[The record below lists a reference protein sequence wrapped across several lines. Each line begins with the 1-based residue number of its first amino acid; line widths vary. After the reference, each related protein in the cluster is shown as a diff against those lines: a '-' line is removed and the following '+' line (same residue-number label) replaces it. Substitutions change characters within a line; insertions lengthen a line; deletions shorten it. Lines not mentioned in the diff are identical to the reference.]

1 MKKLILLFCAAL
13 ALSSCTE
20 NMKVK
25 SFGGTS
31 TIEIPADQQFVLATW
46 KDENLWITTKVRTS
60 ADSVKSEYRFAEK
73 ASFGVME
80 GTYIII
86 EK

>member
-1 MKKLILLFCAAL
+1 MKKLGLLFCAAL

-31 TIEIPADQQFVLATW
+31 TIEIPADQKFVLATW
-46 KDENLWITTKVRTS
+46 KDENLWITTKTRQA

-73 ASFGVME
+73 SSLGVME
-80 GTYIII
+80 GTYIIT

>member
-31 TIEIPADQQFVLATW
+31 KIEIPADQKFVLATW
-46 KDENLWITTKVRTS
+46 KDENLWITTKVRTA

>member
-31 TIEIPADQQFVLATW
+31 TIEIPAVQKFVLATW

>member
-1 MKKLILLFCAAL
+1 MKKLVFLFCAAL

-46 KDENLWITTKVRTS
+46 KETELWITTKKRS
-60 ADSVKSEYRFAEK
+60 AQDSIKHEYRFHEK
-73 ASFGVME
+73 SSFGVLE

>member
-1 MKKLILLFCAAL
+1 MKNLFLIAFAAL

-20 NMKVK
+20 NSMVK
-25 SFGGTS
+25 NFGGTS
-31 TIEIPADQQFVLATW
+31 TIEIPADRQFVLATW
-46 KDENLWITTKVRTS
+46 KESELWITTKKRTS
-60 ADSVKSEYRFAEK
+60 VDTVKNEYSFSEK
-73 ASFGVME
+73 SSFGVLE

>member
-46 KDENLWITTKVRTS
+46 KDENLWITTKVRTA

>member
-1 MKKLILLFCAAL
+1 MKQLGLLFCAAL

-20 NMKVK
+20 NEKVK

-31 TIEIPADQQFVLATW
+31 TIEIPADQKFVLATW
-46 KDENLWITTKVRTS
+46 KDENLWITTKVRAA

>member
-1 MKKLILLFCAAL
+1 MKNLFLLAFAAL

-31 TIEIPADQQFVLATW
+31 TIEIPADQKFVLATW
-46 KDENLWITTKVRTS
+46 KDENLWITTKKRS
-60 ADSVKSEYRFAEK
+60 AADSVKSEYNFAEK
-73 ASFGVME
+73 SSLGVME

>member
-1 MKKLILLFCAAL
+1 MKKLFLVAFAAL
-13 ALSSCTE
+13 ALTSCTE
-20 NMKVK
+20 NSMVK

-31 TIEIPADQQFVLATW
+31 TIEIPADRQFVLCTW
-46 KDENLWITTKVRTS
+46 KDENLWITTKKRAV
-60 ADSVKSEYRFAEK
+60 ADTVKSEYYFAEK
-73 ASFGVME
+73 SSFGVME

>member
-1 MKKLILLFCAAL
+1 MKNLFLLAFAAL

-31 TIEIPADQQFVLATW
+31 TIEIPADQKFVLATW
-46 KDENLWITTKVRTS
+46 KDENLWITTKKRS
-60 ADSVKSEYRFAEK
+60 AADSVKSEYSFAEK
-73 ASFGVME
+73 SSLGVME

>member
-1 MKKLILLFCAAL
+1 MKKLGLLFCAAL

-31 TIEIPADQQFVLATW
+31 TIEIPADQKFVLATW

>member
-1 MKKLILLFCAAL
+1 MKKLFLVAFAAL
-13 ALSSCTE
+13 ALTSCTE
-20 NMKVK
+20 NSMVK

-31 TIEIPADQQFVLATW
+31 TIEIPADRQFVLCTW
-46 KDENLWITTKVRTS
+46 KDENLWITTKKRT
-60 ADSVKSEYRFAEK
+60 ATDTVKNEYHFAEK
-73 ASFGVME
+73 SSFGVME

>member
-31 TIEIPADQQFVLATW
+31 TIEIPADQKFVLATW
-46 KDENLWITTKVRTS
+46 KDENLWFTTKVRTA

>member
-1 MKKLILLFCAAL
+1 MKKLVFLFCAAL

-31 TIEIPADQQFVLATW
+31 TIEIPADQKFVLATW

>member
-31 TIEIPADQQFVLATW
+31 TIEIPADRQFVLATW
-46 KDENLWITTKVRTS
+46 KDDELWITTKKRT
-60 ADSVKSEYRFAEK
+60 AVDTVKSEYSFSEK
-73 ASFGVME
+73 SSFGVLE

>member
-1 MKKLILLFCAAL
+1 MKKLVFLFCAVL

-31 TIEIPADQQFVLATW
+31 TIEIPADQKFVLATW
-46 KDENLWITTKVRTS
+46 KDENLWITTKVRAA

-73 ASFGVME
+73 ASFGVLE
-80 GTYIII
+80 GTYVII

>member
-1 MKKLILLFCAAL
+1 MKKLVFILCAAL

-31 TIEIPADQQFVLATW
+31 TIEIPADQKFVLATW
-46 KDENLWITTKVRTS
+46 KESELWITTKKRTEQ
-60 ADSVKSEYRFAEK
+60 DSVKNEYSFHEK
-73 ASFGVME
+73 SSFGVLE

>member
-1 MKKLILLFCAAL
+1 MKKLVFLFCAVL

-31 TIEIPADQQFVLATW
+31 TIEIPADQKFVLATW
-46 KDENLWITTKVRTS
+46 KDENLWITTKVRAA
-60 ADSVKSEYRFAEK
+60 ADSIKSEYRFAEK
-73 ASFGVME
+73 ASFGVLE
-80 GTYIII
+80 GTYVII

>member
-1 MKKLILLFCAAL
+1 MKNLFLIAFAAL

-31 TIEIPADQQFVLATW
+31 TIEIPADQKFVLATW
-46 KDENLWITTKVRTS
+46 KDENLWITTKKRS
-60 ADSVKSEYRFAEK
+60 AADSVKSEYNFAEK
-73 ASFGVME
+73 SSLGVME

>member
-1 MKKLILLFCAAL
+1 MKQLGLLFCAAL

-20 NMKVK
+20 NEKVK

-31 TIEIPADQQFVLATW
+31 TIEIPADQKFVLATW
-46 KDENLWITTKVRTS
+46 KDENLWITTKTRQA

-73 ASFGVME
+73 SSFGVME

>member
-1 MKKLILLFCAAL
+1 MKKLSPLFCAAL

-31 TIEIPADQQFVLATW
+31 TIEIPADQKFVLATW

>member
-25 SFGGTS
+25 SFG
-31 TIEIPADQQFVLATW
+31 
-46 KDENLWITTKVRTS
+46 
-60 ADSVKSEYRFAEK
+60 
-73 ASFGVME
+73 VME